1 MQGMLS
7 TNRHFCKIVIVTL
20 LFCNCKAIGQSLILK
35 NQKWSERT
43 AISILKS
50 YPKAWQI
57 DGNDKPKWDYKLG
70 FVLQAF
76 ERLYQKTNDTIYFN
90 YIREYAEEIID
101 SSGTIRTYNNKEY
114 NIDFINP
121 GKVLFDLYKLTN
133 DERYLTALM
142 HLRSQLEQQP
152 RTESGGFW
160 HKEIYPNQMWLD
172 GLYMGEPF
180 YARYTVEYENGK
192 YLNDVAK
199 QFEIIHKNIVD
210 KKTGLLFHAWDESKQ
225 IAWADPLTGTSPTI
239 WSRGIGWYMMAL
251 VDVLDYYPD
260 KHPKK
265 KVLKG
270 YLNEMAATLLQYKT
284 ATDLWCQI
292 TDKTLL
298 KGNYLEPSASAMFIY
313 AFAKGSNQGYLPG
326 KFKKQAQKSFS
337 SFIAEFIKINDN
349 GTVNIV
355 NVSPNVGLGGTPF
368 RDGSNAYYLKGKSKD
383 SSSAALAAFILSA
396 IALDK

>member
-1 MQGMLS
+1 MQNMLS
-7 TNRHFCKIVIVTL
+7 TKYHFFIIVIVTL
-20 LFCNCKAIGQSLILK
+20 LFCNCKVIGQSPISE

-57 DGNDKPKWDYKLG
+57 DGNDKPKWDYKSG

-76 ERLYQKTNDTIYFN
+76 EHLYQKTNDIIYFN
-90 YIREYAEEIID
+90 YIKEYAEEMID
-101 SSGTIRTYNNKEY
+101 SSGTIRTYDGKEY
-114 NIDFINP
+114 NMDFINP
-121 GKVLFDLYKLTN
+121 GKVLFDLFKLTKQ
-133 DERYLTALM
+133 ERYRTALIN
-142 HLRSQLEQQP
+142 LRSQLKQQP

-172 GLYMGEPF
+172 GLYMAEPF

-199 QFEIIHKNIVD
+199 QFEIIHKSIVD

-284 ATDLWCQI
+284 ATGLWYQI

-313 AFAKGSNQGYLPG
+313 AYAKGSNQGYLPG

-337 SFIAEFIKINDN
+337 SFITEFIKINDN

-368 RDGSNAYYLKGKSKD
+368 RDGSNAYYLKGKPKD
-383 SSSAALAAFILSA
+383 NSSAALAAFILSA